1 MTTASH
7 SWLRHDWVGTAS
19 DFHSKDLP
27 VERALWLCSAEKPA
41 LILGST
47 QDESDVRVD
56 VAVGSGIEIVRRRS
70 GGGAVYVAPDE
81 SVWMDITISR
91 EDPLWQDDVS
101 ASMLWLGDV
110 FVQALQPWVHAETF
124 RGTFHNGDVG
134 RAVCFA
140 SAAPGEVFV
149 GDNKLVGVS
158 QRRNREGA
166 RFQCVLYRQWN
177 PLIWSSLLT
186 SVDVQEHVCNMQVAT
201 IAAPARDI
209 ADAVM
214 AALAALTPA

>member
-27 VERALWLCSAEKPA
+27 AERALWLCSAEKPA

-101 ASMLWLGDV
+101 ASMLWLGDA

-124 RGTFHNGDVG
+124 RGTFHIGDVG

-149 GDNKLVGVS
+149 GDNKLVGIS

>member
-27 VERALWLCSAEKPA
+27 AERALWLCSAEKPA

-101 ASMLWLGDV
+101 ASMLWLGDA

-149 GDNKLVGVS
+149 GDNKLVGIS

-186 SVDVQEHVCNMQVAT
+186 SVDVQEHVCNMQVAI

-214 AALAALTPA
+214 SALAALTPA

>member
-19 DFHSKDLP
+19 DFHSKELP
-27 VERALWLCSAEKPA
+27 AERALWLCSTENPT

-47 QDESDVRVD
+47 QDQSDVLVD
-56 VAVGSGIEIVRRRS
+56 AAETSGIEIVRRRS
-70 GGGAVYVAPDE
+70 GGGAVYVAPGE
-81 SVWMDITISR
+81 SVWLDITISR

-110 FVQALQPWVHAETF
+110 FVQALRPWVHAETF

-149 GDNKLVGVS
+149 GENKLVGIS

-214 AALAALTPA
+214 SALPR

>member
-27 VERALWLCSAEKPA
+27 AERALWLCSAEKPA

-91 EDPLWQDDVS
+91 KDPLWQDDVS
-101 ASMLWLGDV
+101 ASMLWLGDA

-149 GDNKLVGVS
+149 GDNKLVGIS

-214 AALAALTPA
+214 SALAALTPA

>member
-1 MTTASH
+1 MTTASL

-19 DFHSKDLP
+19 DFHAKELP
-27 VERALWLCSAEKPA
+27 AGRALWLCVTENPA

-47 QDESDVRVD
+47 QDQSDVLVD
-56 VAVGSGIEIVRRRS
+56 AAETSGIEIVRRRS
-70 GGGAVYVAPDE
+70 GGGAVYVAPSE
-81 SVWMDITISR
+81 SVWLDITISR

-110 FVQALQPWVHAETF
+110 FVQALQPWVYAETF

-149 GDNKLVGVS
+149 GEDKLVGIS

-177 PLIWSSLLT
+177 PVVWGSLIASL
-186 SVDVQEHVCNMQVAT
+186 DVQEHVRSMQVAT
-201 IAAPARDI
+201 VAAPERDI
-209 ADAVM
+209 AGAVM
-214 AALAALTPA
+214 SALPR

>member
-91 EDPLWQDDVS
+91 KDPLWQDDVS
-101 ASMLWLGDV
+101 ASMLWLGDA

-149 GDNKLVGVS
+149 GDNKLVGIS

-214 AALAALTPA
+214 SALAALTPA

>member
-7 SWLRHDWVGTAS
+7 SWLRHDWVGTAT

-70 GGGAVYVAPDE
+70 GGGGVYVAPDE

-101 ASMLWLGDV
+101 ASMLWLGDA

-149 GDNKLVGVS
+149 GDNKLVGIS

>member
-27 VERALWLCSAEKPA
+27 AERALWLCSAEKPA

-101 ASMLWLGDV
+101 ASMLWLGDA

>member
-27 VERALWLCSAEKPA
+27 AERALWLCSAEKPA

-110 FVQALQPWVHAETF
+110 FVQALQPWVHSETF
-124 RGTFHNGDVG
+124 RGTFHNGHIG

-149 GDNKLVGVS
+149 GDNKLVGIS

-166 RFQCVLYRQWN
+166 RFQCVVYRQWN
-177 PLIWSSLLT
+177 PLVWSSLLA
-186 SVDVQEHVCNMQVAT
+186 SVDVQEHVRNMRVAT

-214 AALAALTPA
+214 AALTTLTPA

>member
-101 ASMLWLGDV
+101 ASMLWLGDA

-149 GDNKLVGVS
+149 GDNKLVGIS

>member
-1 MTTASH
+1 MTSASL

-27 VERALWLCSAEKPA
+27 VQRALWLCSAETPA

-47 QDESDVRVD
+47 QDQSDVLID
-56 VAVGSGIEIVRRRS
+56 AAANSGIEIVRRRS
-70 GGGAVYVAPDE
+70 GGGAVYVAPDD
-81 SVWMDITISR
+81 SVWLDITISR

-101 ASMLWLGDV
+101 ASMMWLGDV
-110 FVQALQPWVHAETF
+110 FVEALQPWVRARTF
-124 RGTFHNGDVG
+124 RGTFNNGDIG

-149 GDNKLVGVS
+149 GENKLVGIS

-177 PLIWSSLLT
+177 PHVWTSLFASL
-186 SVDVQEHVCNMQVAT
+186 DVQKRIRDMQVAT
-201 IAAPARDI
+201 IAAPSSDI

-214 AALAALTPA
+214 AALPR

>member
-1 MTTASH
+1 MTTASL

-19 DFHSKDLP
+19 DFHSKELP
-27 VERALWLCSAEKPA
+27 AERALWLCSTENPT

-47 QDESDVRVD
+47 QDRLDVL
-56 VAVGSGIEIVRRRS
+56 VGAAETSGIEIVRRRS
-70 GGGAVYVAPDE
+70 GGGAVYVAPGE
-81 SVWMDITISR
+81 SVWLDITISR

-110 FVQALQPWVHAETF
+110 FVQALRPWVHAETF

-149 GDNKLVGVS
+149 GENKLVGIS

-177 PLIWSSLLT
+177 PVVWGSLIASL
-186 SVDVQEHVCNMQVAT
+186 DVQEHVRNMQVAT
-201 IAAPARDI
+201 VAAPERDI
-209 ADAVM
+209 ADALM
-214 AALAALTPA
+214 SALPR

>member
-1 MTTASH
+1 MTTASL

-27 VERALWLCSAEKPA
+27 AERAMWLCSAAKSA

-47 QDESDVRVD
+47 QDQSDVLID
-56 VAVGSGIEIVRRRS
+56 AAETSGIEIVRRRS
-70 GGGAVYVAPDE
+70 GGGAVYVAPGE
-81 SVWMDITISR
+81 SVWLDITISR

-149 GDNKLVGVS
+149 GGNKLVGIS

-177 PLIWSSLLT
+177 PVIWGSLIASL
-186 SVDVQEHVCNMQVAT
+186 DVQEHVRSMQVAT
-201 IAAPARDI
+201 VSAHERDI

-214 AALAALTPA
+214 SALPR

>member
-91 EDPLWQDDVS
+91 KDPLWQDDVS
-101 ASMLWLGDV
+101 ASMLWLGDA

-149 GDNKLVGVS
+149 GDNKLVGIS

>member
-27 VERALWLCSAEKPA
+27 AERALWLCSAEKPA

-91 EDPLWQDDVS
+91 KDPLWQDDVS
-101 ASMLWLGDV
+101 ASMLWLGDA

-149 GDNKLVGVS
+149 GDNKLVGIS

>member
-27 VERALWLCSAEKPA
+27 AERALWLCSAEKPA

-110 FVQALQPWVHAETF
+110 FVQALRPWVYAETF

-149 GDNKLVGVS
+149 GEDKLVGIS
-158 QRRNREGA
+158 QRRNREGT

-177 PLIWSSLLT
+177 PLVWSSLLA
-186 SVDVQEHVCNMQVAT
+186 SVDVQEHVRNMRVAT

-214 AALAALTPA
+214 AALATLTPA

>member
-27 VERALWLCSAEKPA
+27 AERALWLCSAEKPA

-101 ASMLWLGDV
+101 TSMLWLGDV

-124 RGTFHNGDVG
+124 RGTFHNGHIG

-149 GDNKLVGVS
+149 GDNKLVGIS

-166 RFQCVLYRQWN
+166 RFQCVVYRQWN
-177 PLIWSSLLT
+177 PLVWSSLLA
-186 SVDVQEHVCNMQVAT
+186 SVDVQEHVRNMRVAT

-214 AALAALTPA
+214 AALATLTPA

>member
-1 MTTASH
+1 MTTASL

-19 DFHSKDLP
+19 DFHSKELP
-27 VERALWLCSAEKPA
+27 AERALWLCSTENPV

-47 QDESDVRVD
+47 QDQSDVLID
-56 VAVGSGIEIVRRRS
+56 TAEASGIEIVRRRS
-70 GGGAVYVAPDE
+70 GGGAVYVAPGE
-81 SVWMDITISR
+81 SVWLDITISR

-110 FVQALQPWVHAETF
+110 FVQALRPWVHAETF

-149 GDNKLVGVS
+149 GENKLVGIS

-177 PLIWSSLLT
+177 PVVWGSLIASL
-186 SVDVQEHVCNMQVAT
+186 DVQEHVRNMQVAT
-201 IAAPARDI
+201 VAAPERDI

-214 AALAALTPA
+214 SALPR

>member
-7 SWLRHDWVGTAS
+7 SWLRHDWVGMAS

-27 VERALWLCSAEKPA
+27 AERALWLCSAEKPA

-110 FVQALQPWVHAETF
+110 FVQALQPWVYAETF
-124 RGTFHNGDVG
+124 RGTFHNGHIG

-149 GDNKLVGVS
+149 GDNKLVGIS

-166 RFQCVLYRQWN
+166 RFQCVVYRQWN
-177 PLIWSSLLT
+177 PLVWSSLLA
-186 SVDVQEHVCNMQVAT
+186 SVDVQEHVRNMRVAT

-214 AALAALTPA
+214 AALATLTPA

>member
-27 VERALWLCSAEKPA
+27 AERALWLCSAEKPA

-101 ASMLWLGDV
+101 ASMLWLGDA

-149 GDNKLVGVS
+149 GDNKLVGIS
-158 QRRNREGA
+158 QRRNRDGA

-177 PLIWSSLLT
+177 PLVWSSLLT
-186 SVDVQEHVCNMQVAT
+186 SVDVREHVCNMQVAT

-214 AALAALTPA
+214 AALATLTPA

>member
-1 MTTASH
+1 MTTASL

-19 DFHSKDLP
+19 DFHSKELP
-27 VERALWLCSAEKPA
+27 AERALWLCSTENPA
-41 LILGST
+41 FILGST
-47 QDESDVRVD
+47 QDQSDVLVD
-56 VAVGSGIEIVRRRS
+56 AAETSGIEIVRRRS
-70 GGGAVYVAPDE
+70 GGGAVYIAPGE
-81 SVWMDITISR
+81 SVWLDITISR

-110 FVQALQPWVHAETF
+110 FVQALRPWVYAETF

-149 GDNKLVGVS
+149 GEDKLVGIS

-177 PLIWSSLLT
+177 PVIWSSLIASL
-186 SVDVQEHVCNMQVAT
+186 DVQEHVRSMQVAT
-201 IAAPARDI
+201 VDAPERDI
-209 ADAVM
+209 AEAVM
-214 AALAALTPA
+214 SALPR

>member
-27 VERALWLCSAEKPA
+27 AERALWLCSAEKPA

-101 ASMLWLGDV
+101 ASMLWLGDA

-149 GDNKLVGVS
+149 GDNKLVGIS

-177 PLIWSSLLT
+177 PLVWSSLLA
-186 SVDVQEHVCNMQVAT
+186 SVDVQEHVRNMRVAT
-201 IAAPARDI
+201 VAAPARDI

-214 AALAALTPA
+214 AALATLTPA

>member
-27 VERALWLCSAEKPA
+27 AERALWLCSAEKPA

-101 ASMLWLGDV
+101 ASMLWLGDA

-149 GDNKLVGVS
+149 GDNKFVGIS

>member
-27 VERALWLCSAEKPA
+27 AERALWLCLAEKPA

-124 RGTFHNGDVG
+124 RGTFHNGHIG
-134 RAVCFA
+134 RTVCFA

-149 GDNKLVGVS
+149 GDNKLVGIS

-166 RFQCVLYRQWN
+166 RFQCVVYRQWN
-177 PLIWSSLLT
+177 PLVWSSLLA
-186 SVDVQEHVCNMQVAT
+186 SVDVQEHVRNMRVAT

-214 AALAALTPA
+214 AALATLTPA

>member
-7 SWLRHDWVGTAS
+7 SWLRHDWVGTAT

-101 ASMLWLGDV
+101 ASMLWLGDA

>member
-70 GGGAVYVAPDE
+70 GGGVVYVAPDE

-91 EDPLWQDDVS
+91 KDPLWQDDVS
-101 ASMLWLGDV
+101 ASMLWLGDA

-149 GDNKLVGVS
+149 GDNKLVGIS

>member
-1 MTTASH
+1 MTTASL

-27 VERALWLCSAEKPA
+27 AERAMWLCSTEKSA

-47 QDESDVRVD
+47 QDQSDVLSD
-56 VAVGSGIEIVRRRS
+56 AAETFGIEIVRRRS
-70 GGGAVYVAPDE
+70 GGGAVYVAPGE
-81 SVWMDITISR
+81 SVWLDITISR

-110 FVQALQPWVHAETF
+110 FVQALRPWVYAETF

-149 GDNKLVGVS
+149 GEDKLVGIS

-177 PLIWSSLLT
+177 PVIWGSLIASL
-186 SVDVQEHVCNMQVAT
+186 DVQEHVRSMQVAT
-201 IAAPARDI
+201 VDAPERDI

-214 AALAALTPA
+214 SALPR

>member
-27 VERALWLCSAEKPA
+27 AERALWLCSAEKPA

-91 EDPLWQDDVS
+91 KDPLWQDDVS
-101 ASMLWLGDV
+101 ASMLWLGDA

-124 RGTFHNGDVG
+124 RGTFHIGDVG

-149 GDNKLVGVS
+149 GDNKLVGIS

>member
-1 MTTASH
+1 M
-7 SWLRHDWVGTAS
+7 
-19 DFHSKDLP
+19 
-27 VERALWLCSAEKPA
+27 
-41 LILGST
+41 
-47 QDESDVRVD
+47 
-56 VAVGSGIEIVRRRS
+56 
-70 GGGAVYVAPDE
+70 YVAPGE
-81 SVWMDITISR
+81 SVWLDITISR

-110 FVQALQPWVHAETF
+110 FVQALRPWVHAETF

-149 GDNKLVGVS
+149 GENKLVGIS

-177 PLIWSSLLT
+177 PVVWGSLIASL
-186 SVDVQEHVCNMQVAT
+186 DVQEHVRNMQVAT
-201 IAAPARDI
+201 VAAPERDI

-214 AALAALTPA
+214 SALPR

>member
-1 MTTASH
+1 MAG
-7 SWLRHDWVGTAS
+7 RR
-19 DFHSKDLP
+19 
-27 VERALWLCSAEKPA
+27 ER
-41 LILGST
+41 IH
-47 QDESDVRVD
+47 VV
-56 VAVGSGIEIVRRRS
+56 VRRCLCTSTAAMGSRRNFS
-70 GGGAVYVAPDE
+70 GNL
-81 SVWMDITISR
+81 S
-91 EDPLWQDDVS
+91 QC
-101 ASMLWLGDV
+101 
-110 FVQALQPWVHAETF
+110 
-124 RGTFHNGDVG
+124 DVG

-149 GDNKLVGVS
+149 GDNKLVGIS

>member
-91 EDPLWQDDVS
+91 KDPLWQDDVS
-101 ASMLWLGDV
+101 ASMLWLGDA

>member
-27 VERALWLCSAEKPA
+27 AERALWLCSAEKPA

-101 ASMLWLGDV
+101 ASMLWLGDA

-214 AALAALTPA
+214 AALATLTPA

>member
-1 MTTASH
+1 
-7 SWLRHDWVGTAS
+7 
-19 DFHSKDLP
+19 
-27 VERALWLCSAEKPA
+27 
-41 LILGST
+41 
-47 QDESDVRVD
+47 
-56 VAVGSGIEIVRRRS
+56 
-70 GGGAVYVAPDE
+70 
-81 SVWMDITISR
+81 
-91 EDPLWQDDVS
+91 
-101 ASMLWLGDV
+101 
-110 FVQALQPWVHAETF
+110 
-124 RGTFHNGDVG
+124 
-134 RAVCFA
+134 VCFA

-149 GDNKLVGVS
+149 GDNKLVGIS

>member
-19 DFHSKDLP
+19 DFHSKELP
-27 VERALWLCSAEKPA
+27 AERALWLCSTENPT

-47 QDESDVRVD
+47 QDQSDVLVD
-56 VAVGSGIEIVRRRS
+56 AAETSGIEIVRRRS
-70 GGGAVYVAPDE
+70 GGGAVYVAPGE
-81 SVWMDITISR
+81 SVWLDITISR

-110 FVQALQPWVHAETF
+110 FVQALRPWVHAETF

-149 GDNKLVGVS
+149 GENKLVGIS

>member
-27 VERALWLCSAEKPA
+27 AERALWLCSAEKPA

-101 ASMLWLGDV
+101 ASMLWLGDA

-149 GDNKLVGVS
+149 GDNKLVGIS
-158 QRRNREGA
+158 QRRNREGGHPPDT
-166 RFQCVLYRQWN
+166 YRTVH
-177 PLIWSSLLT
+177 IRT
-186 SVDVQEHVCNMQVAT
+186 S
-201 IAAPARDI
+201 
-209 ADAVM
+209 
-214 AALAALTPA
+214 

>member
-27 VERALWLCSAEKPA
+27 AERALWLCSAEKPA

-91 EDPLWQDDVS
+91 KDPLWQDDVS
-101 ASMLWLGDV
+101 ASMLWLGDA

>member
-1 MTTASH
+1 MTTASL

-19 DFHSKDLP
+19 DFHSKELP
-27 VERALWLCSAEKPA
+27 AERALWLCSTENPT

-47 QDESDVRVD
+47 QDQSDVLVD
-56 VAVGSGIEIVRRRS
+56 AAETSGIEIVRRRS
-70 GGGAVYVAPDE
+70 GGGAVYVAPGE
-81 SVWMDITISR
+81 SVWLDITISR

-110 FVQALQPWVHAETF
+110 FVQALQPWVYAETF

-149 GDNKLVGVS
+149 GENKLVGIS